1 MQLDK
6 FPTIQQIDFFIGH
19 PLAPIKGSGFP
30 EPNQKNP
37 RHAGSFV
44 SGLCAGQEC
53 VPAAAGTRWG
63 RAAAGA
69 LRMNAGEYLKE
80 DAMPTERTAAQL
92 LAELVETRMERD
104 RFRLENELLRGQ
116 LLRHAS
122 GVLQLREVARRV
134 KGSAMSSGVSDDD

>member
-1 MQLDK
+1 
-6 FPTIQQIDFFIGH
+6 
-19 PLAPIKGSGFP
+19 
-30 EPNQKNP
+30 
-37 RHAGSFV
+37 
-44 SGLCAGQEC
+44 
-53 VPAAAGTRWG
+53 
-63 RAAAGA
+63 
-69 LRMNAGEYLKE
+69 
-80 DAMPTERTAAQL
+80 MPTERTAAQL